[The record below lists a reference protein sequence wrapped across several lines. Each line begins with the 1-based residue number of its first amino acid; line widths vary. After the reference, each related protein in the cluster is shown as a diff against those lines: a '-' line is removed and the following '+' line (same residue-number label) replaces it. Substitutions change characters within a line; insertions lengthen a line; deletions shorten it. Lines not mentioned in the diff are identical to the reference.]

1 MMLGLFSK
9 FIGLEV
15 GITDL
20 VIILSVRILNLSY
33 VQKSF
38 TDLQNNVITHRL
50 MQNKKIIKQLS
61 NKYTAIPL
69 LTKNIYFL
77 KISIIIST
85 HIPR

>member
-38 TDLQNNVITHRL
+38 RDLQNNVIT
-50 MQNKKIIKQLS
+50 QINAK
-61 NKYTAIPL
+61 
-69 LTKNIYFL
+69 
-77 KISIIIST
+77 
-85 HIPR
+85 

>member
-1 MMLGLFSK
+1 MMLGLFCK

-38 TDLQNNVITHRL
+38 TDLQNNVIT
-50 MQNKKIIKQLS
+50 QINAK
-61 NKYTAIPL
+61 
-69 LTKNIYFL
+69 
-77 KISIIIST
+77 
-85 HIPR
+85 